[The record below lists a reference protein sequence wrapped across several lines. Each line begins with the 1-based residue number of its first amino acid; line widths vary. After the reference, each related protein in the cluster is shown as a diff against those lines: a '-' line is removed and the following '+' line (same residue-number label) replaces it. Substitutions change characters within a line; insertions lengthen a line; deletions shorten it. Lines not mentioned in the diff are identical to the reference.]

1 MLNDYIEKK
10 PVIETNR
17 LFIRPMN
24 IDDIDSLKKW
34 LPDKTLY
41 KYWGKGPSKS
51 ELNPELLFQKQDKP
65 TKSFHEGIALKDTN
79 EIIGDI
85 YVYLIENNRMAS
97 VAIRISKEFQSKGY
111 GTETIKAMTNFC
123 FKNTELQ
130 RLWAGVDVR
139 NTSSWKM
146 LEKCGYVRE
155 GLIRQGK
162 MVNTWC
168 DYYIYGI
175 LKQE

>member
-1 MLNDYIEKK
+1 MLNDYIENK

-17 LFIRPMN
+17 LIIRPMN

-34 LPDKTLY
+34 LPDKMLY
-41 KYWGKGPSKS
+41 KYWGKGPSKA
-51 ELNPELLFQKQDKP
+51 ELNPELLFEKQDKP

-97 VAIRISKEFQSKGY
+97 VAIRISKEHQSKGY

-123 FKNTELQ
+123 FKNTKLQ
-130 RLWAGVDVR
+130 RLWTEVDVR
-139 NTSSWKM
+139 NIGSWKM

-175 LKQE
+175 LK